1 MRVISKFVKSKGF
14 RVLPCVSI
22 IICFVHVLEC
32 VSIVLKKTVKEDAIG
47 ESLLTFFCLIII
59 CLSLSDEANKITSL
73 NIERT

>member
-32 VSIVLKKTVKEDAIG
+32 VSIVLKKTVKEGAIG
-47 ESLLTFFCLIII
+47 ESLFTFFA
-59 CLSLSDEANKITSL
+59 S
-73 NIERT
+73 